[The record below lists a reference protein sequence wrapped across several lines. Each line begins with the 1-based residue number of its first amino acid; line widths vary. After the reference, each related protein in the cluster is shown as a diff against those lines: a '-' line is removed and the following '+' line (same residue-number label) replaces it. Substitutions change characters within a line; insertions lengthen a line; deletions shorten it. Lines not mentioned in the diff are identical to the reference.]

1 MNPAPKF
8 NSNILCMAREGLD
21 STRLDSPRLAVA
33 LELELGLGLGQ
44 RLVLVLVLGLLD
56 ARPVRTGRRLCSMR
70 EINSRAKERG
80 RR

>member
-8 NSNILCMAREGLD
+8 NSNILCMAREG
-21 STRLDSPRLAVA
+21 LDSPRLAVA

>member
-21 STRLDSPRLAVA
+21 SPRLAVA
-33 LELELGLGLGQ
+33 LELELGLGLGLGQ